1 MWTECHHWCPS
12 FERNEWTSIFFGLLE
27 CITLGH
33 VHFLGL
39 DWARWVQ
46 TDMTRHTGVIDV
58 TKSVAG
64 MTDVIARARDYE
76 PGAFVAYNGQI
87 VPY

>member
-1 MWTECHHWCPS
+1 
-12 FERNEWTSIFFGLLE
+12 
-27 CITLGH
+27 
-33 VHFLGL
+33 
-39 DWARWVQ
+39 
-46 TDMTRHTGVIDV
+46 MTRHTGVIDV